1 MPVRRPGNP
10 DPRRGPGL
18 DDFDWHGG
26 ALTRATPVTQSYRS
40 TQNVHRFLHSK
51 CGASLKFD

>member
-1 MPVRRPGNP
+1 
-10 DPRRGPGL
+10 L
-18 DDFDWHGG
+18 EDFDWHGG

-51 CGASLKFD
+51 CGAGFKFD